1 MCGRFAN
8 TLSLE
13 RMRQAFHLAGPAP
26 DWLPSWNIAPRQPV
40 AVVRRHPVS
49 HDLRLDLL
57 LWGLV
62 PNWAHDMGRQPINA
76 RAETVATSGMFR
88 AAFRSR
94 RCLVP
99 ATAYYEWQSGPPPRQ
114 PWAFARRDGQP
125 LALAAIWESWEY
137 EGDIL
142 RSFAIVTTQANAATR
157 TIHDRMPVII
167 ADQDRDA
174 WFGAPPA
181 IAAQLLVPAPADMLR
196 AWRVGAQVNNVR
208 HNGPDLLV
216 PVAENLSHEEE

>member
-13 RMRQAFHLAGPAP
+13 QMRQAFHIAGSTP

-49 HDLRLDLL
+49 LDLRLDLL

-99 ATAYYEWQSGPPPRQ
+99 ATAYYEWQSGPAPRQ
-114 PWAFARRDGQP
+114 PWAFARRDGRP
-125 LALAAIWESWEY
+125 LALAAIWEPWEY

-142 RSFAIVTTQANAATR
+142 RSFAIVTTQANMVAR
-157 TIHDRMPVII
+157 PIHERMPVII
-167 ADQDRDA
+167 SDKDRDA

-181 IAAQLLVPAPADMLR
+181 IAEHLLAPAPDDAIR
-196 AWRVGAQVNNVR
+196 AWRVGTRVNDVR
-208 HNGPDLLV
+208 HDGPDLLD
-216 PVAENLSHEEE
+216 PASS

>member
-8 TLSLE
+8 SLSLE
-13 RMRQAFHLAGPAP
+13 RMRQAFHIAVGSAP
-26 DWLPSWNIAPRQPV
+26 DWLPSWNIAPRQPA

-49 HDLRLDLL
+49 LDLRLDLL

-99 ATAYYEWQSGPPPRQ
+99 ATAYYEWQSGPSPRQ
-114 PWAFARRDGQP
+114 PWAFARCDGKP

-157 TIHDRMPVII
+157 PIHDRMPVII
-167 ADQDRDA
+167 AEQDRDT
-174 WFGAPPA
+174 WFSAPPA
-181 IAAQLLVPAPADMLR
+181 IAEGLLAPAPDDTVR
-196 AWRVGAQVNNVR
+196 AWRVGPRVNNAR
-208 HNGPDLLV
+208 QNGPELLI
-216 PVAENLSHEEE
+216 PADEAG